1 MPILLE
7 FPLSVIQGTH
17 LPCFETVGEAVEMKS
32 WSQIPDAT
40 VHSLEVADTWLAQH
54 FMERS

>member
-1 MPILLE
+1 M
-7 FPLSVIQGTH
+7 
-17 LPCFETVGEAVEMKS
+17 FEIAGEEVEMKS

-40 VHSLEVADTWLAQH
+40 VYSSEVADTWLAQH